1 MKYTVQNEVTAQIYG
16 WLARCHMYLRTQVES
31 PETYR
36 HPVTKKIFFL
46 AQHTD
51 VLRIYETEQTA
62 AATSGWS
69 HYVDNNCIFHS

>member
-1 MKYTVQNEVTAQIYG
+1 
-16 WLARCHMYLRTQVES
+16 MYVRTQVES

-51 VLRIYETEQTA
+51 VLRIYETEQKA

-69 HYVDNNCIFHS
+69 HYVDNNHKNILKKVHQNAYTG